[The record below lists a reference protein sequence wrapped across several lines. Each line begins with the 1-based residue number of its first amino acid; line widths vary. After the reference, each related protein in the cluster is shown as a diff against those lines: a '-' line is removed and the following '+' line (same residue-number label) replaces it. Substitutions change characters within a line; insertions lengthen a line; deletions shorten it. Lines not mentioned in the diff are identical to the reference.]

1 MCGIVGFWTKKP
13 FQNQDQSCIEAM
25 TNRLHHRGPDA
36 GDVWQDPSR
45 GVALGHRRL
54 SIIDLSVEGAQ
65 PMHSRDGRWSIVF
78 NGEIYNHEVLRNALS
93 GHVFR
98 GHSDTESLVEHIA
111 VFGVLDTLQAM
122 NGMFAFAAWDHK
134 EQKMWLAR
142 DRIGI
147 KPLYY
152 GRWSDR
158 WIFGSELKSFQDVPG
173 FRPDLNRD
181 AVTSMLRFN
190 YIPAPQTIYRGMY
203 KLPPGHLICLERG
216 TEEVIPQAWWTPYQA
231 AVRAKASMF
240 EGSDVELVDQLE
252 ALLTD
257 AVGIRMAADV
267 PLGAF
272 LSGGLDSSTVVA
284 LMQAQSTRPVQTFSI
299 GFREAG
305 FNEATHA
312 KEIAAHLNTEHTEL
326 YVTPEQ
332 ARDVIPLIPKYW
344 DEPFS
349 DSSQIPTFL
358 VCQLA
363 RENVTVALSGDG
375 GDELFGG
382 YNRYSRAPKMW
393 QLLSKAPQWT
403 RRIAA
408 TSVMRT
414 PRMAFRG
421 LDAALRWTPGV
432 PKLPLF
438 EDKAYK
444 AAPLLAAS
452 SADDV
457 YLGLLSHWKHP
468 DTIVKGGVDQFGQY
482 VQTNRASE
490 FPNFLERMMLLDAE
504 TYMVD
509 DILTKVDRASMAVS
523 LEARVPLLDHRVFEF
538 AWSIP
543 IEQRVRSQRTKWP
556 IFDVL
561 SRHVPTALFDRPKM
575 GFGVPIGAWLRGP
588 LRDWAEHLLDER
600 RLREE
605 GVFDAAPIRKIW
617 DTHCRGD
624 ANMRY
629 ALWDILMFQSW
640 LDEHKTTV
648 GL

>member
-13 FQNQDQSCIEAM
+13 FQNKDQSCIEAM

-78 NGEIYNHEVLRNALS
+78 NGEIYNHEVLRNALK

-98 GHSDTESLVEHIA
+98 GHSDTESLIEHIA
-111 VFGVLDTLQAM
+111 VFGVLDTLHAM

-152 GRWSDR
+152 GQWADR

-173 FRPDLNRD
+173 FRPKLNRA

-190 YIPAPQTIYRGMY
+190 YIPAPETIYTGIH
-203 KLPPGHLICLERG
+203 KLPPGHLICLARD
-216 TEEVIPQAWWTPYQA
+216 TEAPMPEAWWTPREA
-231 AVRAKASMF
+231 ALRAKSSMF
-240 EGSDVELVDQLE
+240 EGTDGELVDQLE
-252 ALLTD
+252 SLLTD

-284 LMQAQSTRPVQTFSI
+284 LMQAQSSRPVQTFSI
-299 GFREAG
+299 GFHEAG

-312 KEIAAHLNTEHTEL
+312 KEIAAHLKTQHTEL

-363 RENVTVALSGDG
+363 RQKVTVALSGDG

-382 YNRYSRAPKMW
+382 YNRYTRAPKIW

-403 RRIAA
+403 RKMAA
-408 TSVMRT
+408 ASVMRT
-414 PRMAFRG
+414 PRLAFRG
-421 LDAALRWTPGV
+421 LDAALRLAPGV
-432 PKLPLF
+432 PQLPLF

-444 AAPLLAAS
+444 AAPVLAAS
-452 SADDV
+452 SADEV

-468 DTIVKGGVDQFGQY
+468 DTIVKGGIDRYAQY
-482 VQTNRASE
+482 VQKERNSE
-490 FPNFLERMMLLDAE
+490 FPSFLERMMLLDAE

-543 IEQRVRSQRTKWP
+543 LEQRVRADRTKWP
-556 IFDVL
+556 IYEVL
-561 SRHVPTALFDRPKM
+561 SRHVPTPLFDRPKM
-575 GFGVPIGAWLRGP
+575 GFGVPIGEWLRGP
-588 LRDWAEHLLDER
+588 LKDWGEHLLDER

-605 GVFDAAPIRKIW
+605 GVFDAAPIRKMW
-617 DTHCRGD
+617 ETHCRGD

-629 ALWDILMFQSW
+629 GLWDILMFQSW
-640 LDEHKTTV
+640 LDEHKKTV
-648 GL
+648 EL